1 MYENRRSACV
11 PCSVKPV
18 EPKAEPRVEEV
29 KVSSPCCKSFKVTSI
44 IRINDEV
51 LIALDDCTFIK
62 APFDVVDQSVLNSVS
77 TEIETKVTALQREV
91 EALAAGSEAL
101 AQSVTDL
108 GTQMNTKAS
117 TNSVDSVKE
126 KVDTLV
132 AGIQEVQDLSGQVSF
147 KAFNKTF
154 TI

>member
-11 PCSVKPV
+11 PCSAQPAQPKV
-18 EPKAEPRVEEV
+18 EPKVEQP
-29 KVSSPCCKSFKVTSI
+29 KAVSPHCKPFEVTSI
-44 IRINDEV
+44 VRVKDEV
-51 LIALDDCTFIK
+51 FIALDDCTFIK
-62 APFDVVDQSVLNSVS
+62 APFDVVDPSVCTSVS
-77 TEIETKVTALQREV
+77 SEIEDKMKALQEEV
-91 EALAAGSEAL
+91 KALATGSEAL
-101 AQSVTDL
+101 AQSVADL
-108 GTQMNTKAS
+108 GTQMDTKAS
-117 TNSVDSVKE
+117 TSSVDSVKE